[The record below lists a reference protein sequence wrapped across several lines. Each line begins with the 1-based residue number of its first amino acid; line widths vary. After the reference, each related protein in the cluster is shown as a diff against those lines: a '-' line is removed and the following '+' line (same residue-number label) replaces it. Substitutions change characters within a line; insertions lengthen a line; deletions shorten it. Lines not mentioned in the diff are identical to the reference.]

1 MKGQN
6 MPKVKIV
13 SDPYRRVTRFFNM
26 GTDWTEVNE
35 ESSPNSSLLAK
46 KYTEGFF
53 PFKAREIVDELLD
66 EYGDGSEALEIVFE
80 GPDDEWDE
88 LQDVCSSEDLSSL
101 VRLER
106 SNKALANARDILP
119 YIREVFDE
127 LYPIIAGTA
136 DGSAETL
143 DRLRKFRDASSDMIP
158 ICVVGNYSAGKSSF
172 INALIGTELLPSG
185 DRPVTARI
193 FQIERSDQQDRASIG
208 FKYADESV
216 NVTFTDDGMKVN
228 PSAARGKALDEIAKA
243 TADDGA
249 SLAERVRAALGAIN
263 SFREGKDEPT
273 LSDLVKVRVP
283 FGRGTDWGSGKKIV
297 IFDTPGSN
305 TNSNADHV
313 RVLREAMR
321 GMSDGLPIYV
331 TAYDALDSN
340 DNADLYEQISQMP
353 ALDERFAMI
362 VVNKADDADIPEGG
376 FTKEDEE
383 WVMDTVVARNLY
395 AQGIYFVS
403 SIAGLGAKTS
413 GDFADRHYDRV
424 FRRLQDQYED
434 PEDKYYTRLFDYDLM
449 PEQLRAKAV
458 REAEAC
464 DSRLLAN
471 SGLFSVERGI
481 DEFASKYSAYNK
493 CFQSETLLHELIEQT
508 DARLEESGAALE
520 SSRTLLAAD
529 LDASK
534 NKLLDELIQLS
545 ISACEDAV
553 EGYLPNM
560 NEWAKQSV
568 ADSGL
573 TSERLREWESD
584 ITAAKRREMGAEEKR
599 RDAEGKKAAITANLR
614 ARVQN
619 AWDTRDVL
627 GIAGIA
633 KSLASDWN
641 TAREAEAESEAIF
654 RGADREASDD
664 LLLRVRNQF
673 DDDIARLMREAEAYS
688 KGYWEERAEASRKA
702 LLDLVSDGTGID
714 DERREALR
722 SIIVDFRD
730 LSLDDELP
738 EISEIRYPFDPN
750 KLWKAPLRVQYNM
763 ELSQRVSKWRSV
775 IEPAHEAS
783 FREWLHE
790 LTDALSLGAVDLNP
804 ELRRKFDSVVS
815 TEREIEAQRSKRI
828 RLRSGEKRVSGYM
841 TWQEG

>member
-1 MKGQN
+1 

-13 SDPYRRVTRFFNM
+13 SDPYRRTTKFFYM
-26 GTDWTEVNE
+26 GTDWTEVCEGN
-35 ESSPNSSLLAK
+35 SPNSSLLAK
-46 KYTEGFF
+46 KYSEGFF

-66 EYGDGSEALEIVFE
+66 EYGDGSDVLESVFE

-88 LQDVCSSEDLSSL
+88 LQDVCSSEDLSSF
-101 VRLER
+101 VKLER
-106 SNKALANARDILP
+106 SDRALANARDILP

-127 LYPIIAGTA
+127 LYPIIAGTT
-136 DGSAETL
+136 DGSPETL
-143 DRLRKFRDASSDMIP
+143 ERLRKFRDASSDVIP

-172 INALIGTELLPSG
+172 INALIGAELLPSG

-216 NVTFTDDGMKVN
+216 SVTFTDDGMKVN
-228 PSAARGKALDEIAKA
+228 PAGARGRALDDIAAA
-243 TADDGA
+243 TADCDTG
-249 SLAERVRAALGAIN
+249 LAERVRAALGAIN
-263 SFREGKDEPT
+263 SFKEGKDEPT

-283 FGRGTDWGSGKKIV
+283 FGRSTNWGSGKKIV
-297 IFDTPGSN
+297 VFDTPGSN
-305 TNSNADHV
+305 TNSNVDHV

-340 DNADLYEQISQMP
+340 DNAELYEQISQMP

-376 FTKEDEE
+376 FTKRDEE

-403 SIAGLGAKTS
+403 SIAGLGAKTGGS
-413 GDFADRHYDRV
+413 FADRHYDRV
-424 FRRLQDQYED
+424 FRRLRDGYED
-434 PEDKYYTRLFDYDLM
+434 PDDKYYTRLYDYDLL

-458 REAEAC
+458 REAESC
-464 DSRLLAN
+464 DNRLLAN
-471 SGLFSVERGI
+471 SGLFSVEQGI
-481 DEFASKYSAYNK
+481 DEFATKYSAYNK
-493 CFQSETLLHELIEQT
+493 CYQSETLLHELIEQT
-508 DARLEESGAALE
+508 DARLEESGVALE
-520 SSRTLLAAD
+520 SSRAVLSAD
-529 LDASK
+529 LDESK
-534 NKLLDELIQLS
+534 NDLLDSLIQLS
-545 ISACEDAV
+545 ISTCEDAV
-553 EGYLPNM
+553 EGYLPSM
-560 NEWAKQSV
+560 NEWAKQSI
-568 ADSGL
+568 AATGL
-573 TSERLREWESD
+573 TSERLRDWERD
-584 ITAAKRREMGAEEKR
+584 ITATKRRELGAEEKR
-599 RDAEGKKAAITANLR
+599 RDAEGKKAAITANLM

-619 AWDTRDVL
+619 AWDTKDVL

-633 KSLASDWN
+633 KSFASDWSA
-641 TAREAEAESEAIF
+641 AREAEAESEEIF

-664 LLLRVRNQF
+664 LLARVRDQF
-673 DDDIARLMREAEAYS
+673 DSDIARLMQEAEGHS
-688 KGYWEERAEASRKA
+688 KAYWEERAEASRKA
-702 LLDLVSDGTGID
+702 LLDLVADGTAID
-714 DERREALR
+714 DNRREALR
-722 SIIVDFRD
+722 AIIVDFRS

-775 IEPAHEAS
+775 VEPAHEAS

-790 LTDALSLGAVDLNP
+790 LTDALSFGAVDLNP
-804 ELRRKFDSVVS
+804 ELRRKFDSVVN

-828 RLRSGEKRVSGYM
+828 RLHGGEKRVSGFM

>member
-1 MKGQN
+1 

-13 SDPYRRVTRFFNM
+13 SDPYRRTTKFFYM
-26 GTDWTEVNE
+26 GTDWTEVCEGN
-35 ESSPNSSLLAK
+35 SPNSSLLAK
-46 KYTEGFF
+46 KYSEGFF

-66 EYGDGSEALEIVFE
+66 EYGDGSDVLEIVFE
-80 GPDDEWDE
+80 GPDDEWYE
-88 LQDVCSSEDLSSL
+88 LQDVCSSEDLSSF
-101 VRLER
+101 VKLER
-106 SNKALANARDILP
+106 SDRALANARDILP

-127 LYPIIAGTA
+127 LYPIIAGTT
-136 DGSAETL
+136 DGSPETL
-143 DRLRKFRDASSDMIP
+143 ERLRKFRDASSDVIP

-172 INALIGTELLPSG
+172 INALIGAELLPSG

-216 NVTFTDDGMKVN
+216 SVTFTDDGMKVN
-228 PSAARGKALDEIAKA
+228 PAGARGRALDDIAAA
-243 TADDGA
+243 TADCDTG
-249 SLAERVRAALGAIN
+249 LAERVRAALGAIN
-263 SFREGKDEPT
+263 SFKEGKDEPT

-283 FGRGTDWGSGKKIV
+283 FGRSTNWGSGKKIV
-297 IFDTPGSN
+297 VFDTPGSN
-305 TNSNADHV
+305 TNSNVDHV

-340 DNADLYEQISQMP
+340 DNAELYEQISQMP

-376 FTKEDEE
+376 FTKRDEE

-403 SIAGLGAKTS
+403 SIAGLGAKTGGS
-413 GDFADRHYDRV
+413 FADRHYDRV
-424 FRRLQDQYED
+424 FRRLRDGYED
-434 PEDKYYTRLFDYDLM
+434 PDDKYYTRLYDYDLL

-458 REAEAC
+458 REAESC
-464 DSRLLAN
+464 DNRLLAN
-471 SGLFSVERGI
+471 SGLFSVEQGI
-481 DEFASKYSAYNK
+481 DEFATKYSAYNK
-493 CFQSETLLHELIEQT
+493 CYQSETLLHELIEQT
-508 DARLEESGAALE
+508 DARLEESGVALE
-520 SSRTLLAAD
+520 SSRAVLSAD
-529 LDASK
+529 LDESK
-534 NKLLDELIQLS
+534 NDLLDSLIQLS
-545 ISACEDAV
+545 ISTCEDAV
-553 EGYLPNM
+553 EGYLPSM
-560 NEWAKQSV
+560 NEWAKQSI
-568 ADSGL
+568 AATGL
-573 TSERLREWESD
+573 TSERLRDWERD
-584 ITAAKRREMGAEEKR
+584 ITATKRRELGAEEKR
-599 RDAEGKKAAITANLR
+599 RDAEGKKAAITANLM

-619 AWDTRDVL
+619 AWDTKDVL

-633 KSLASDWN
+633 KSFASDWSA
-641 TAREAEAESEAIF
+641 AREAEAESEEIF

-664 LLLRVRNQF
+664 LLARVRDQF
-673 DDDIARLMREAEAYS
+673 DSDIARLMQEAEGHS
-688 KGYWEERAEASRKA
+688 KAYWEERAEASRKA
-702 LLDLVSDGTGID
+702 LLDLVADGTAID
-714 DERREALR
+714 DNRREALR
-722 SIIVDFRD
+722 AIIVDFRS

-775 IEPAHEAS
+775 VEPAHEAS

-790 LTDALSLGAVDLNP
+790 LTDALSFGAVDLNP
-804 ELRRKFDSVVS
+804 ELRRKFDSVVN

-828 RLRSGEKRVSGYM
+828 RLHGGEKRVSGFM

>member
-1 MKGQN
+1 

-13 SDPYRRVTRFFNM
+13 SDPYRRTTKFFYM
-26 GTDWTEVNE
+26 GTDWTEVCEGN
-35 ESSPNSSLLAK
+35 SPNSSLLAK
-46 KYTEGFF
+46 KYSEGFF

-66 EYGDGSEALEIVFE
+66 EYGDGSDVLEIVFE

-88 LQDVCSSEDLSSL
+88 LQDVCSSEDLSSF
-101 VRLER
+101 VKLER
-106 SNKALANARDILP
+106 SDRALANARDILP

-136 DGSAETL
+136 DGSPETL
-143 DRLRKFRDASSDMIP
+143 ERLRKFRDASSDVIP

-172 INALIGTELLPSG
+172 INALIGAELLPSG

-216 NVTFTDDGMKVN
+216 SVTFTDDGMKVN
-228 PSAARGKALDEIAKA
+228 PAGARGRALDDIAAA
-243 TADDGA
+243 TADCDTG
-249 SLAERVRAALGAIN
+249 LAERVRAALGAIN
-263 SFREGKDEPT
+263 SFKEGKDEPT

-283 FGRGTDWGSGKKIV
+283 FGRSTNWGSGKKIV
-297 IFDTPGSN
+297 VFDTPGSN
-305 TNSNADHV
+305 TNSNVDHV

-340 DNADLYEQISQMP
+340 DNAELYEQISQMP

-376 FTKEDEE
+376 FTKRDEE

-403 SIAGLGAKTS
+403 SIAGLGAKTGGS
-413 GDFADRHYDRV
+413 FADRHYDRV
-424 FRRLQDQYED
+424 FRRLRDGYED
-434 PEDKYYTRLFDYDLM
+434 PDDKYYTRLYDYDLL

-458 REAEAC
+458 REAESC
-464 DSRLLAN
+464 DNRLLAN
-471 SGLFSVERGI
+471 SGLFSVEQGI
-481 DEFASKYSAYNK
+481 DEFATKYSAYNK
-493 CFQSETLLHELIEQT
+493 CYQSETLLHELIEQT
-508 DARLEESGAALE
+508 DARLEESGVALE
-520 SSRTLLAAD
+520 SSRAVLSAD
-529 LDASK
+529 LDESK
-534 NKLLDELIQLS
+534 NDLLDSLIQLS
-545 ISACEDAV
+545 ISTCEDAV
-553 EGYLPNM
+553 EGYLPSM
-560 NEWAKQSV
+560 NEWAKQSI
-568 ADSGL
+568 AATGL
-573 TSERLREWESD
+573 TSERLCDWERD
-584 ITAAKRREMGAEEKR
+584 ITATKRRELGAEEKR
-599 RDAEGKKAAITANLR
+599 RDAEGKKAAITANLM

-619 AWDTRDVL
+619 AWDAKDVL
-627 GIAGIA
+627 GISGIA
-633 KSLASDWN
+633 KSFASDWSA
-641 TAREAEAESEAIF
+641 AREAEAESEEIF

-664 LLLRVRNQF
+664 LLARVRDQF
-673 DDDIARLMREAEAYS
+673 DSDIARLMQEAEGHS
-688 KGYWEERAEASRKA
+688 KAYWEERAEASRKA
-702 LLDLVSDGTGID
+702 LLDLVADGTAID
-714 DERREALR
+714 DNRREALR
-722 SIIVDFRD
+722 AIIVDFRS

-775 IEPAHEAS
+775 VEPAHEAS

-804 ELRRKFDSVVS
+804 ELRRKFDSVVN

-828 RLRSGEKRVSGYM
+828 RLHSGEKRVSGFM

>member
-1 MKGQN
+1 

-13 SDPYRRVTRFFNM
+13 SDPYRRTTKFFYM
-26 GTDWTEVNE
+26 GTDWTEVCE
-35 ESSPNSSLLAK
+35 ENSPNSSLLAK
-46 KYTEGFF
+46 KYSEGFF

-66 EYGDGSEALEIVFE
+66 EYGDGSDVLEIVFE
-80 GPDDEWDE
+80 GPDDEWGE
-88 LQDVCSSEDLSSL
+88 LQDVCSSEDLSSF
-101 VRLER
+101 VKLER
-106 SNKALANARDILP
+106 SDRALANARDILP

-136 DGSAETL
+136 DGSPETL
-143 DRLRKFRDASSDMIP
+143 ERLRKFRDASSDVIP

-172 INALIGTELLPSG
+172 INALIGAELLPSG

-216 NVTFTDDGMKVN
+216 SVTFTDDGMKVN
-228 PSAARGKALDEIAKA
+228 PAGARGRALDDIAAA
-243 TADDGA
+243 TADCDTG
-249 SLAERVRAALGAIN
+249 LAERVRAALGAIN
-263 SFREGKDEPT
+263 SFKEGNDEPT

-283 FGRGTDWGSGKKIV
+283 FGRSTNWGSGKKIV
-297 IFDTPGSN
+297 VFDTPGSN
-305 TNSNADHV
+305 TNSNVDHV

-340 DNADLYEQISQMP
+340 DNAELYEQISQMP

-376 FTKEDEE
+376 FTKRDEE

-403 SIAGLGAKTS
+403 SIAGLGAKTGGS
-413 GDFADRHYDRV
+413 FADRHYDRV
-424 FRRLQDQYED
+424 FRRLRDGYED
-434 PEDKYYTRLFDYDLM
+434 PDDKYYTRLYDYDLL

-458 REAEAC
+458 REAESC
-464 DSRLLAN
+464 DNRLLAN
-471 SGLFSVERGI
+471 SGLFSVEQGI
-481 DEFASKYSAYNK
+481 DEFATKYSAYNK
-493 CFQSETLLHELIEQT
+493 CYQSETLLHELIEQT
-508 DARLEESGAALE
+508 DARLEESGVALE
-520 SSRTLLAAD
+520 SSRAVLSAD
-529 LDASK
+529 LDESK
-534 NKLLDELIQLS
+534 NDLLDSLIQLS
-545 ISACEDAV
+545 ISTCEDAV
-553 EGYLPNM
+553 EGYLPSM

-568 ADSGL
+568 AATGL
-573 TSERLREWESD
+573 TSERLRDWERD
-584 ITAAKRREMGAEEKR
+584 ITATKRRELGAEEKR
-599 RDAEGKKAAITANLR
+599 RDAEGKKAAITANLM

-619 AWDTRDVL
+619 AWDTKDVL

-633 KSLASDWN
+633 KSFASDWSA
-641 TAREAEAESEAIF
+641 AREAEAESEEIF

-664 LLLRVRNQF
+664 LLARVRDQF
-673 DDDIARLMREAEAYS
+673 DSDIARLMQEAEGHS
-688 KGYWEERAEASRKA
+688 KAYWEERAEASRKA
-702 LLDLVSDGTGID
+702 LLDLVADGTAID
-714 DERREALR
+714 DNRREALR
-722 SIIVDFRD
+722 AIIVDFRS

-775 IEPAHEAS
+775 VEPAHEAS

-790 LTDALSLGAVDLNP
+790 LTDALSRGAIDLNP
-804 ELRRKFDSVVS
+804 ELRRKYDAVVN

-828 RLRSGEKRVSGYM
+828 RLHSGEKRVSGFM

>member
-1 MKGQN
+1 

-13 SDPYRRVTRFFNM
+13 SDPYRRTTKFFYM
-26 GTDWTEVNE
+26 GTDWTEVCE
-35 ESSPNSSLLAK
+35 ENSPNSSLLAK
-46 KYTEGFF
+46 KYSEGFF

-66 EYGDGSEALEIVFE
+66 EYGDGSDVLEIVFE

-88 LQDVCSSEDLSSL
+88 LQDVCSSEDLSSF
-101 VRLER
+101 VKLER
-106 SNKALANARDILP
+106 SDRALANARDILP

-136 DGSAETL
+136 DGSPETL
-143 DRLRKFRDASSDMIP
+143 ERLRKFRDASSDVIP

-172 INALIGTELLPSG
+172 INALIGAELLPSG

-216 NVTFTDDGMKVN
+216 SVTFTDDGMKVN
-228 PSAARGKALDEIAKA
+228 PAGARGRALDDIAAA
-243 TADDGA
+243 TADCDTG
-249 SLAERVRAALGAIN
+249 LAERVRAALGAIN
-263 SFREGKDEPT
+263 SFKEGKDEPT

-283 FGRGTDWGSGKKIV
+283 FGRSTNWGSGKKIV
-297 IFDTPGSN
+297 VFDTPGSN
-305 TNSNADHV
+305 TNSNVDHV

-340 DNADLYEQISQMP
+340 DNAELYEQISQMP

-376 FTKEDEE
+376 FTKRDEE

-403 SIAGLGAKTS
+403 SIAGLGAKTGGS
-413 GDFADRHYDRV
+413 FADRHYDRV
-424 FRRLQDQYED
+424 FRRLRDGYED
-434 PEDKYYTRLFDYDLM
+434 PDDKYYTRLYDYDLL

-458 REAEAC
+458 REAESC
-464 DSRLLAN
+464 DNRLLAN
-471 SGLFSVERGI
+471 SGLFSVEQGI
-481 DEFASKYSAYNK
+481 DEFATKYSAYNK
-493 CFQSETLLHELIEQT
+493 CYQSETLLHELIEQT
-508 DARLEESGAALE
+508 DARLEESGVALE
-520 SSRTLLAAD
+520 SSRAVLSAD
-529 LDASK
+529 LDESK
-534 NKLLDELIQLS
+534 NDLLDSLIQLS
-545 ISACEDAV
+545 ISTCEDAV
-553 EGYLPNM
+553 EGYLPSM

-568 ADSGL
+568 AATGL
-573 TSERLREWESD
+573 TSERLRDWERD
-584 ITAAKRREMGAEEKR
+584 ITATKRRELGAEEKR
-599 RDAEGKKAAITANLR
+599 RDAEGKKAAITANLM

-619 AWDTRDVL
+619 AWDTKDVL

-633 KSLASDWN
+633 KSFASDWSA
-641 TAREAEAESEAIF
+641 AREAEAESEEIF

-664 LLLRVRNQF
+664 LLARVRDQF
-673 DDDIARLMREAEAYS
+673 DSDIARLMQEAEGHS
-688 KGYWEERAEASRKA
+688 KAYWEERAEASRKA
-702 LLDLVSDGTGID
+702 LLDLVADGTAID
-714 DERREALR
+714 DNRREALR
-722 SIIVDFRD
+722 AIIVDFRS

-775 IEPAHEAS
+775 VEPAHEAS

-804 ELRRKFDSVVS
+804 ELRRKFDSVVN

-828 RLRSGEKRVSGYM
+828 RLHSGEKRVSGFM

>member
-1 MKGQN
+1 

-13 SDPYRRVTRFFNM
+13 SDPYRRTTKFFYM
-26 GTDWTEVNE
+26 GTDWTEVCE
-35 ESSPNSSLLAK
+35 ENSPNSSLLAK
-46 KYTEGFF
+46 KYSEGFF

-66 EYGDGSEALEIVFE
+66 EYGDGSDVLEIVFE

-88 LQDVCSSEDLSSL
+88 LQDVCSSEDLSSF
-101 VRLER
+101 VKLER
-106 SNKALANARDILP
+106 SDRALANARDILP

-136 DGSAETL
+136 DGSPETL
-143 DRLRKFRDASSDMIP
+143 ERLRKFRDASSDVIP

-172 INALIGTELLPSG
+172 INALIGAELLPSG

-216 NVTFTDDGMKVN
+216 SVTFTDDGMKVN
-228 PSAARGKALDEIAKA
+228 PAGARGRALDDIAAA
-243 TADDGA
+243 TADCDTG
-249 SLAERVRAALGAIN
+249 LAERVRAALGAIN
-263 SFREGKDEPT
+263 SFKEGKDEPT

-283 FGRGTDWGSGKKIV
+283 FGRSTNWGSGKKIV
-297 IFDTPGSN
+297 VFDTPGSN
-305 TNSNADHV
+305 TNSNVDHV

-340 DNADLYEQISQMP
+340 DNAELYEQISQMP

-376 FTKEDEE
+376 FTKRDEE

-403 SIAGLGAKTS
+403 SIAGLGAKTGGS
-413 GDFADRHYDRV
+413 FADRHYDRV
-424 FRRLQDQYED
+424 FRRLRDGYED
-434 PEDKYYTRLFDYDLM
+434 PDDKYYTRLYDYDLL

-458 REAEAC
+458 REAESC
-464 DSRLLAN
+464 DNRLLAN
-471 SGLFSVERGI
+471 SGLFSVEQGI
-481 DEFASKYSAYNK
+481 DEFATKYSAYNK
-493 CFQSETLLHELIEQT
+493 CYQSETLLHELIEQT
-508 DARLEESGAALE
+508 DARLEESGVALE
-520 SSRTLLAAD
+520 SSRAVLSAD
-529 LDASK
+529 LDESK
-534 NKLLDELIQLS
+534 NDLLDSLIQLS
-545 ISACEDAV
+545 ISTCEDAV
-553 EGYLPNM
+553 EGYLPSM
-560 NEWAKQSV
+560 NEWAKQSI
-568 ADSGL
+568 AATGL
-573 TSERLREWESD
+573 TSERLCDWERD
-584 ITAAKRREMGAEEKR
+584 ITATKRRELGAEEKR
-599 RDAEGKKAAITANLR
+599 RDAEGKKAAITANLM

-619 AWDTRDVL
+619 AWDAKDVL
-627 GIAGIA
+627 GISGIA
-633 KSLASDWN
+633 KSFASDWSA
-641 TAREAEAESEAIF
+641 AREAEAESEEIF

-664 LLLRVRNQF
+664 LLARVRDQF
-673 DDDIARLMREAEAYS
+673 DSDIARLMQEAEGHS
-688 KGYWEERAEASRKA
+688 KAYWEERAEASRKA
-702 LLDLVSDGTGID
+702 LLDLVADGTAID
-714 DERREALR
+714 DNRREALR
-722 SIIVDFRD
+722 AIIVDFRS

-775 IEPAHEAS
+775 VEPAHEAS

-804 ELRRKFDSVVS
+804 ELRRKFDSVVN

-828 RLRSGEKRVSGYM
+828 RLHSGEKRVSGFM

>member
-1 MKGQN
+1 

-13 SDPYRRVTRFFNM
+13 SDPYRRTTKFFYM
-26 GTDWTEVNE
+26 GTDWTEVCE
-35 ESSPNSSLLAK
+35 ENSPNSSLLAK
-46 KYTEGFF
+46 KYSEGFF

-66 EYGDGSEALEIVFE
+66 EYGDGSDVLEIVFE

-88 LQDVCSSEDLSSL
+88 LQDVCSSEDLSSF
-101 VRLER
+101 VKLER
-106 SNKALANARDILP
+106 SDRALANARDILP

-136 DGSAETL
+136 DGSPETL
-143 DRLRKFRDASSDMIP
+143 ERLRKFRDASSDVIP

-172 INALIGTELLPSG
+172 INALIGAELLPSG

-216 NVTFTDDGMKVN
+216 SVTFTDDGMKVN
-228 PSAARGKALDEIAKA
+228 PAGARGRALDDIAAA
-243 TADDGA
+243 TADCDTG
-249 SLAERVRAALGAIN
+249 LAERVRAALGAIN
-263 SFREGKDEPT
+263 SFKEGKDEPT

-283 FGRGTDWGSGKKIV
+283 FGRSTNWGSGKKIV
-297 IFDTPGSN
+297 VFDTPGSN
-305 TNSNADHV
+305 TNSNVDHV

-340 DNADLYEQISQMP
+340 DNAELYEQISQMP

-376 FTKEDEE
+376 FTKRDEE

-403 SIAGLGAKTS
+403 SIAGLGAKTGGS
-413 GDFADRHYDRV
+413 FADRHYDRV
-424 FRRLQDQYED
+424 FRRLRDGYED
-434 PEDKYYTRLFDYDLM
+434 PDDKYYTRLYDYDLL

-458 REAEAC
+458 REAESC
-464 DSRLLAN
+464 DNRLLAN
-471 SGLFSVERGI
+471 SGLFSVEQGI
-481 DEFASKYSAYNK
+481 DEFATKYSAYNK
-493 CFQSETLLHELIEQT
+493 CYQSETLLHELIEQT
-508 DARLEESGAALE
+508 DARLEESGVALE
-520 SSRTLLAAD
+520 SSRAVLSAD
-529 LDASK
+529 LDESK
-534 NKLLDELIQLS
+534 NDLLDSLIQLS
-545 ISACEDAV
+545 ISTCEDAV
-553 EGYLPNM
+553 EGYLPSM
-560 NEWAKQSV
+560 NEWAKQSI
-568 ADSGL
+568 AATGL
-573 TSERLREWESD
+573 TSERLCDWERD
-584 ITAAKRREMGAEEKR
+584 ITATKRRELGAEEKR
-599 RDAEGKKAAITANLR
+599 RDAEGKKAAITANLM

-619 AWDTRDVL
+619 AWDTKDVL
-627 GIAGIA
+627 GISGIA
-633 KSLASDWN
+633 KSFASDWSA
-641 TAREAEAESEAIF
+641 AREAEAESEEIF

-664 LLLRVRNQF
+664 LLARVRDQF
-673 DDDIARLMREAEAYS
+673 DSDIARLMQEAEGHS
-688 KGYWEERAEASRKA
+688 KAYWEERAEASRKA
-702 LLDLVSDGTGID
+702 LLDLVADGTAID
-714 DERREALR
+714 DNRREALR
-722 SIIVDFRD
+722 AIIVDFRS

-775 IEPAHEAS
+775 VEPAHEAS

-804 ELRRKFDSVVS
+804 ELRRKFDSVVN

-828 RLRSGEKRVSGYM
+828 RLHSGEKRVSGFM

>member
-1 MKGQN
+1 

-13 SDPYRRVTRFFNM
+13 SDPYRRTTKFFYM
-26 GTDWTEVNE
+26 GTDWTEVCE
-35 ESSPNSSLLAK
+35 ENSPNSSLLAK
-46 KYTEGFF
+46 KYSEGFF

-66 EYGDGSEALEIVFE
+66 EYGDGSDVLEIVFE

-88 LQDVCSSEDLSSL
+88 LQDVCSSEDLSSF
-101 VRLER
+101 VKLER
-106 SNKALANARDILP
+106 SDRALANARDILP

-136 DGSAETL
+136 DGSPETL
-143 DRLRKFRDASSDMIP
+143 ERLRKFRDASSDVIP

-172 INALIGTELLPSG
+172 INALIGAELLPSG

-216 NVTFTDDGMKVN
+216 SVTFTDDGMKVN
-228 PSAARGKALDEIAKA
+228 PAGARGRALDDIAAA
-243 TADDGA
+243 TADCDTG
-249 SLAERVRAALGAIN
+249 LAERVRAALGAIN
-263 SFREGKDEPT
+263 SFKEGKDEPT

-283 FGRGTDWGSGKKIV
+283 FGRSTNWGSGKKIV
-297 IFDTPGSN
+297 VFDTPGSN
-305 TNSNADHV
+305 TNSNVDHV

-340 DNADLYEQISQMP
+340 DNAELYEQISQMP

-376 FTKEDEE
+376 FTKRDEE

-403 SIAGLGAKTS
+403 SIAGLGAKTGGS
-413 GDFADRHYDRV
+413 FADRHYDRV
-424 FRRLQDQYED
+424 FRRLRDGYED
-434 PEDKYYTRLFDYDLM
+434 PDDKYYTRLYDYDLL

-458 REAEAC
+458 REAESC
-464 DSRLLAN
+464 DNRLLAN
-471 SGLFSVERGI
+471 SGLFSVEQGI
-481 DEFASKYSAYNK
+481 DEFATKYSAYNK
-493 CFQSETLLHELIEQT
+493 CYQSETLLHELIEQT
-508 DARLEESGAALE
+508 DARLEKSGVALE
-520 SSRTLLAAD
+520 SSRAVLSAD
-529 LDASK
+529 LDESK
-534 NKLLDELIQLS
+534 NDLLDSLIQLS
-545 ISACEDAV
+545 ISTCEDAV
-553 EGYLPNM
+553 EGYLSSM
-560 NEWAKQSV
+560 NEWAKQSI
-568 ADSGL
+568 AATGL
-573 TSERLREWESD
+573 TSERLRDWERD
-584 ITAAKRREMGAEEKR
+584 ITATKRRELGAEEKR
-599 RDAEGKKAAITANLR
+599 RDAEGKKAAITANLM

-619 AWDTRDVL
+619 AWDTKDVL

-633 KSLASDWN
+633 KSFASDWSA
-641 TAREAEAESEAIF
+641 AREAEAESEEIF

-664 LLLRVRNQF
+664 LLARVRDQF
-673 DDDIARLMREAEAYS
+673 DSDIARLMQEAEGHS
-688 KGYWEERAEASRKA
+688 KAYWEERAEASRKA
-702 LLDLVSDGTGID
+702 LLDLVADGTAID
-714 DERREALR
+714 DNRREALR
-722 SIIVDFRD
+722 AIIVDFRS

-775 IEPAHEAS
+775 VEPAHEAS

-804 ELRRKFDSVVS
+804 ELRRKFDSVVN

-828 RLRSGEKRVSGYM
+828 RLHSGEKRVSGFM

>member
-1 MKGQN
+1 

-13 SDPYRRVTRFFNM
+13 SDPYRRTTKFFYM
-26 GTDWTEVNE
+26 GTDWTEVCEGN
-35 ESSPNSSLLAK
+35 SPNSSLLAK
-46 KYTEGFF
+46 KYSEGFF

-66 EYGDGSEALEIVFE
+66 EYGDGSDVLEIVFE

-88 LQDVCSSEDLSSL
+88 LQDVCSSEDLSSF
-101 VRLER
+101 VKLER
-106 SNKALANARDILP
+106 SDRALANARDILP

-136 DGSAETL
+136 DGSPETL
-143 DRLRKFRDASSDMIP
+143 ERLRKFRDASSDVIP

-172 INALIGTELLPSG
+172 INALIGAELLPSG

-216 NVTFTDDGMKVN
+216 SVTFTDDGMKVN
-228 PSAARGKALDEIAKA
+228 PAGARGRALDDIAAA
-243 TADDGA
+243 TADCDTG
-249 SLAERVRAALGAIN
+249 LAERVRAALGAIN
-263 SFREGKDEPT
+263 SFKEGKDEPT

-283 FGRGTDWGSGKKIV
+283 FGRSTNWGSGKKIV
-297 IFDTPGSN
+297 VFDTPGSN
-305 TNSNADHV
+305 TNSNVDHV

-340 DNADLYEQISQMP
+340 DNAELYEQISQMP

-376 FTKEDEE
+376 FTKRDEE

-403 SIAGLGAKTS
+403 SIAGLGAKTGGS
-413 GDFADRHYDRV
+413 FADRHYDRV
-424 FRRLQDQYED
+424 FRRLRDGYED
-434 PEDKYYTRLFDYDLM
+434 PDDKYYTRLYDYDLL

-458 REAEAC
+458 REAESC
-464 DSRLLAN
+464 DNRLLAN
-471 SGLFSVERGI
+471 SGLFSVEQGI
-481 DEFASKYSAYNK
+481 DEFATKYSTYNK
-493 CFQSETLLHELIEQT
+493 CYQSETLLHELIEQT
-508 DARLEESGAALE
+508 DARLEESGVALE
-520 SSRTLLAAD
+520 SRRAVLSAD
-529 LDASK
+529 LDESK
-534 NKLLDELIQLS
+534 NDLLDSLIQLS
-545 ISACEDAV
+545 ISTCEDAV
-553 EGYLPNM
+553 EGYLPSM
-560 NEWAKQSV
+560 NEWAKQSI
-568 ADSGL
+568 AATGL
-573 TSERLREWESD
+573 TSERLRDWERD
-584 ITAAKRREMGAEEKR
+584 ITATKRRELGAEEKR
-599 RDAEGKKAAITANLR
+599 QDAEGKKAAITANLM
-614 ARVQN
+614 ACVQN
-619 AWDTRDVL
+619 AWDTKDVL

-633 KSLASDWN
+633 KSFASDWSA
-641 TAREAEAESEAIF
+641 AREAEAESEEIF

-664 LLLRVRNQF
+664 LLARVRDQF
-673 DDDIARLMREAEAYS
+673 DSDIARLMQEAEGHS
-688 KGYWEERAEASRKA
+688 KAYWEERAEASRKA
-702 LLDLVSDGTGID
+702 LLDLVADGTAID
-714 DERREALR
+714 DNRREALR
-722 SIIVDFRD
+722 AIIVDFRS

-738 EISEIRYPFDPN
+738 EIFEIRYPFDPN

-775 IEPAHEAS
+775 VEPAHEAS

-804 ELRRKFDSVVS
+804 ELRRKFDSVVN

-828 RLRSGEKRVSGYM
+828 RLHSGEKRVSGFM

>member
-1 MKGQN
+1 

-13 SDPYRRVTRFFNM
+13 SDPYRRTTKFFYM
-26 GTDWTEVNE
+26 GTDWTEVCEGN
-35 ESSPNSSLLAK
+35 SPNSSLLAK
-46 KYTEGFF
+46 KYSEGFF

-66 EYGDGSEALEIVFE
+66 EYGDGSDVLEIVFE

-88 LQDVCSSEDLSSL
+88 LQDVCSSEDLSSF
-101 VRLER
+101 VKLER
-106 SNKALANARDILP
+106 SDRALANARDILP

-136 DGSAETL
+136 DGSPETL
-143 DRLRKFRDASSDMIP
+143 ERLRKFRDASSDVIP

-172 INALIGTELLPSG
+172 INALIGAELLPSG

-216 NVTFTDDGMKVN
+216 SVTFTDDGMKVN
-228 PSAARGKALDEIAKA
+228 PAGARGRALDDIAAA
-243 TADDGA
+243 TADCDTG
-249 SLAERVRAALGAIN
+249 LAERVRAALGAIN
-263 SFREGKDEPT
+263 SFKEGKDEPT

-283 FGRGTDWGSGKKIV
+283 FGRSTNWGSGKKIV
-297 IFDTPGSN
+297 VFDTPGSN
-305 TNSNADHV
+305 TNSNVDHV

-340 DNADLYEQISQMP
+340 DNAELYEQISQMP

-376 FTKEDEE
+376 FTKRDEE

-403 SIAGLGAKTS
+403 SIAGLGAKTGGS
-413 GDFADRHYDRV
+413 FADRHYDRV
-424 FRRLQDQYED
+424 FRRLRDGYED
-434 PEDKYYTRLFDYDLM
+434 PDDKYYTRLYDYDLL

-458 REAEAC
+458 REAESC
-464 DSRLLAN
+464 DNRLLAN
-471 SGLFSVERGI
+471 SGLFSVEQGI
-481 DEFASKYSAYNK
+481 DEFATKYSAYNK
-493 CFQSETLLHELIEQT
+493 CYQSETLLHELIEQT
-508 DARLEESGAALE
+508 DTRLEESGVALE
-520 SSRTLLAAD
+520 SSRAVLSAD
-529 LDASK
+529 LDESK
-534 NKLLDELIQLS
+534 NDLLDSLIQLS
-545 ISACEDAV
+545 IFTCEDAV
-553 EGYLPNM
+553 EGYLPSM
-560 NEWAKQSV
+560 NEWAKQSI
-568 ADSGL
+568 AATGL
-573 TSERLREWESD
+573 TSERLRDWERD
-584 ITAAKRREMGAEEKR
+584 ITATKRRELGAEEKR
-599 RDAEGKKAAITANLR
+599 RDAEGKKTAITANLM
-614 ARVQN
+614 ACVQN
-619 AWDTRDVL
+619 AWDTKDVL

-633 KSLASDWN
+633 KSFASDWSA
-641 TAREAEAESEAIF
+641 AREAEAESEEIF

-664 LLLRVRNQF
+664 LLARVRDQF
-673 DDDIARLMREAEAYS
+673 DSDIARLMQEAEGHS
-688 KGYWEERAEASRKA
+688 KAYWEERAEASRKA
-702 LLDLVSDGTGID
+702 LLDLVADGTAID
-714 DERREALR
+714 DNRREALR
-722 SIIVDFRD
+722 AIIVDFRS

-775 IEPAHEAS
+775 VEPAHEAS

-804 ELRRKFDSVVS
+804 ELRRKFDSVVN

-828 RLRSGEKRVSGYM
+828 RLHSGEKRVSGFM

>member
-1 MKGQN
+1 

-13 SDPYRRVTRFFNM
+13 SDPYRRTTKFFYM
-26 GTDWTEVNE
+26 GTDWTEVCE
-35 ESSPNSSLLAK
+35 ENSPNSSLLAK
-46 KYTEGFF
+46 KYSEGFF

-66 EYGDGSEALEIVFE
+66 EYGDGSDVLEIVFE

-88 LQDVCSSEDLSSL
+88 LQDVCSSEDLSSF
-101 VRLER
+101 VKLER
-106 SNKALANARDILP
+106 SDRALANARDILP

-136 DGSAETL
+136 DGSPETL
-143 DRLRKFRDASSDMIP
+143 ERLRKFRDASSDVIP

-172 INALIGTELLPSG
+172 INALIGAELLPSG

-216 NVTFTDDGMKVN
+216 SVTFTDDGMKVN
-228 PSAARGKALDEIAKA
+228 PAGARGRALDDIAAA
-243 TADDGA
+243 TADCDTG
-249 SLAERVRAALGAIN
+249 LAERVRAALGAIN
-263 SFREGKDEPT
+263 SFKEGKDEPT

-283 FGRGTDWGSGKKIV
+283 FGRSTNWGSGKKIV
-297 IFDTPGSN
+297 VFDTPGSN
-305 TNSNADHV
+305 TNSNVDHV

-340 DNADLYEQISQMP
+340 DNAELYEQISQMP

-376 FTKEDEE
+376 FTKRDEE

-403 SIAGLGAKTS
+403 SIAGLGAKTGGS
-413 GDFADRHYDRV
+413 FADRHYDRV
-424 FRRLQDQYED
+424 FRRLRDGYED
-434 PEDKYYTRLFDYDLM
+434 PDDKYYTRLYDYDLL

-458 REAEAC
+458 REAESC
-464 DSRLLAN
+464 DNRLLAN
-471 SGLFSVERGI
+471 SGLFSVEQGI
-481 DEFASKYSAYNK
+481 DEFATKYSAYNK
-493 CFQSETLLHELIEQT
+493 CYQSETLLHELIEQT
-508 DARLEESGAALE
+508 DARLEESGVALE
-520 SSRTLLAAD
+520 SSRAVLSAD
-529 LDASK
+529 LDESK
-534 NKLLDELIQLS
+534 NDLLDSLIQLS
-545 ISACEDAV
+545 ISTCEDAV
-553 EGYLPNM
+553 EGYLPSM
-560 NEWAKQSV
+560 NEWAKQSI
-568 ADSGL
+568 AATGL
-573 TSERLREWESD
+573 TSERLCDWERD
-584 ITAAKRREMGAEEKR
+584 ITATKRRDLGAEEKR
-599 RDAEGKKAAITANLR
+599 RDAEGKKAAITANLM

-619 AWDTRDVL
+619 AWDAKDVL
-627 GIAGIA
+627 GISGIA
-633 KSLASDWN
+633 KSFASDWSA
-641 TAREAEAESEAIF
+641 AREAEAESEEIF

-664 LLLRVRNQF
+664 LLARVRDQF
-673 DDDIARLMREAEAYS
+673 DSDIARLMQEAEGHS
-688 KGYWEERAEASRKA
+688 KAYWEERAEASRKA
-702 LLDLVSDGTGID
+702 LLDLVADGTAID
-714 DERREALR
+714 DNRREALR
-722 SIIVDFRD
+722 AIIVDFRS

-775 IEPAHEAS
+775 VEPAHEAS

-804 ELRRKFDSVVS
+804 ELRRKFDSVVN

-828 RLRSGEKRVSGYM
+828 RLHSGEKRVSGFM

>member
-1 MKGQN
+1 

-13 SDPYRRVTRFFNM
+13 SDPYRRTTKFFNM
-26 GTDWTEVNE
+26 GTTWTEVNK

-46 KYTEGFF
+46 KYSEGFF
-53 PFKAREIVDELLD
+53 PFKAREIVDKLLD
-66 EYGDGSEALEIVFE
+66 EYGDGTNQLEIVFE

-88 LQDVCSSEDLSSL
+88 LQDVCSSESL
-101 VRLER
+101 VPHVRLER
-106 SNKALANARDILP
+106 SEKALANARDILP

-136 DGSAETL
+136 DGSPETL

-208 FKYADESV
+208 FKYADEPM
-216 NVTFTDDGMKVN
+216 NVTFTDDGMKVS
-228 PSAARGKALDEIAKA
+228 PAGTRGKVFDEIASA
-243 TADDGA
+243 MADSGI

-263 SFREGKDEPT
+263 SFSEGKDEPT

-283 FGRGTDWGSGKKIV
+283 FGRDTNWGNGKKIV

-305 TNSNADHV
+305 ANSNVDHV

-353 ALDERFAMI
+353 ALDERFAMV

-376 FTKEDEE
+376 FTKKDEE

-403 SIAGLGAKTS
+403 SIAGLGAKTGGS
-413 GDFADRHYDRV
+413 FADRHYDRV
-424 FRRLQDQYED
+424 FRRLRDGYED
-434 PEDKYYTRLFDYDLM
+434 TSDKYYTRLFDYDLM

-458 REAEAC
+458 RNAEAC
-464 DSRLLAN
+464 DNRLLAN

-481 DEFASKYSAYNK
+481 DEFATKYSAYNK
-493 CFQSETLLHELIEQT
+493 CFQSEALLHELIEQT
-508 DARLEESGAALE
+508 DARLEKSGDILE
-520 SSRTLLAAD
+520 NSRRVLAAD
-529 LDASK
+529 LDESK
-534 NKLLDELIQLS
+534 NDLLSKLIKLS
-545 ISACEDAV
+545 ISTCEEAM
-553 EGYLPNM
+553 EGYLPSM
-560 NEWAKQSV
+560 NEWARQSI
-568 ADSGL
+568 AASGL
-573 TSERLREWESD
+573 TVERLREWERD
-584 ITAAKRREMGAEEKR
+584 ITAVKRREMGAEEKR
-599 RDAEGKKAAITANLR
+599 QDAEGKKAAIAANLR

-633 KSLASDWN
+633 RSLASDWSA
-641 TAREAEAESEAIF
+641 AREAELESEEIF
-654 RGADREASDD
+654 RGADREASNE
-664 LLLRVRNQF
+664 LLMRVRNQF
-673 DDDIARLMREAEAYS
+673 DDDIARLMQEAEGCS
-688 KGYWEERAEASRKA
+688 KGYWEEHAEASRKA
-702 LLDLVSDGTGID
+702 LLDLVSDGTAID
-714 DERREALR
+714 DERRKTLR
-722 SIIVDFRD
+722 AIIVDFRD

-738 EISEIRYPFDPN
+738 EISETRHPFDPN

-763 ELSQRVSKWRSV
+763 ELAQRVSKWRSV
-775 IEPAHEAS
+775 VESAHEAS

>member
-1 MKGQN
+1 

-13 SDPYRRVTRFFNM
+13 SDPYRRTTKFFYM
-26 GTDWTEVNE
+26 GTDWTEVCEGN
-35 ESSPNSSLLAK
+35 SPNSSLLAK
-46 KYTEGFF
+46 KYSEGFF

-66 EYGDGSEALEIVFE
+66 EYGDGSDVLEIVFE

-88 LQDVCSSEDLSSL
+88 LQDVCSSEDLSSF
-101 VRLER
+101 VKLER
-106 SNKALANARDILP
+106 SDRALANARDILP

-136 DGSAETL
+136 DGSPETL
-143 DRLRKFRDASSDMIP
+143 ERLRKFRDASSDVIP

-172 INALIGTELLPSG
+172 INALIGAELLPSG

-216 NVTFTDDGMKVN
+216 SVTFTDDGMKVN
-228 PSAARGKALDEIAKA
+228 PAGARGRALDDIAA
-243 TADDGA
+243 TTADCDTG
-249 SLAERVRAALGAIN
+249 LAERVRAALGAIN
-263 SFREGKDEPT
+263 SFKEGKDEPT

-283 FGRGTDWGSGKKIV
+283 FGRSTNWGSGKKIV
-297 IFDTPGSN
+297 VFDTPGSN
-305 TNSNADHV
+305 TNSNVDHV

-340 DNADLYEQISQMP
+340 DNAELYEQISQMP

-376 FTKEDEE
+376 FTKRDEE

-403 SIAGLGAKTS
+403 SIAGLGAKTGGS
-413 GDFADRHYDRV
+413 FADRHYDRV
-424 FRRLQDQYED
+424 FRRLRDGYED
-434 PEDKYYTRLFDYDLM
+434 PDDKYYTRLYDYDLL

-458 REAEAC
+458 REAESC
-464 DSRLLAN
+464 DNRLLAN
-471 SGLFSVERGI
+471 SGLFSVEQGI
-481 DEFASKYSAYNK
+481 DEFATKYSAYNK
-493 CFQSETLLHELIEQT
+493 CYQSETLLHELIEQT
-508 DARLEESGAALE
+508 DTRLEESGVALE
-520 SSRTLLAAD
+520 SSRAVLSAD
-529 LDASK
+529 LDESK
-534 NKLLDELIQLS
+534 NDLLDSLIQLS
-545 ISACEDAV
+545 IFTCEDAV
-553 EGYLPNM
+553 EGYLPSM
-560 NEWAKQSV
+560 NEWAKQSI
-568 ADSGL
+568 AATGL
-573 TSERLREWESD
+573 TSERLRDWERD
-584 ITAAKRREMGAEEKR
+584 ITATKRRELGAEEKR
-599 RDAEGKKAAITANLR
+599 RDAEGKKAAITANLM
-614 ARVQN
+614 ACVQN
-619 AWDTRDVL
+619 AWDTKDVL

-633 KSLASDWN
+633 KSFASDWSA
-641 TAREAEAESEAIF
+641 AREAEAESEEIF

-664 LLLRVRNQF
+664 LLARVRDQF
-673 DDDIARLMREAEAYS
+673 DSDIARLMQEAEGHS
-688 KGYWEERAEASRKA
+688 KAYWEERAEASRKA
-702 LLDLVSDGTGID
+702 LLDLVADGTAID
-714 DERREALR
+714 DNRREALR
-722 SIIVDFRD
+722 AIIVDFRS

-775 IEPAHEAS
+775 VEPAHEAS

-804 ELRRKFDSVVS
+804 ELRRKFDSVVN

-828 RLRSGEKRVSGYM
+828 RLHSGEKRVSGFM

>member
-1 MKGQN
+1 

-13 SDPYRRVTRFFNM
+13 SDPYRRTTKFFYM
-26 GTDWTEVNE
+26 GTDWTEVCE
-35 ESSPNSSLLAK
+35 ENSPNSSLLAK
-46 KYTEGFF
+46 KYSEGFF

-66 EYGDGSEALEIVFE
+66 EYGDGSDVLEIVFE

-88 LQDVCSSEDLSSL
+88 LQDVCSSEDLSSF
-101 VRLER
+101 VKLER
-106 SNKALANARDILP
+106 SDRALANARDILP

-136 DGSAETL
+136 DGSPETL
-143 DRLRKFRDASSDMIP
+143 ERLRKFRDASSDVIP

-172 INALIGTELLPSG
+172 INALIGAELLPSG

-216 NVTFTDDGMKVN
+216 SVTFTDDGMKVN
-228 PSAARGKALDEIAKA
+228 PAGARGRALDDIAAA
-243 TADDGA
+243 TADCDTG
-249 SLAERVRAALGAIN
+249 LAERVRAALGAIN
-263 SFREGKDEPT
+263 SFKEGKDEPT

-283 FGRGTDWGSGKKIV
+283 FGRSTNWGSGKKIV
-297 IFDTPGSN
+297 VFDTPGSN
-305 TNSNADHV
+305 TNSNVDHV

-340 DNADLYEQISQMP
+340 DNAELYEQISQMP

-376 FTKEDEE
+376 FTKRDEE

-403 SIAGLGAKTS
+403 SIAGLGAKTGGS
-413 GDFADRHYDRV
+413 FADRHYDRV
-424 FRRLQDQYED
+424 FRRLRDGYED
-434 PEDKYYTRLFDYDLM
+434 PDDKYYTRLYDYDLL

-458 REAEAC
+458 REAESC
-464 DSRLLAN
+464 DNRLLAN
-471 SGLFSVERGI
+471 SGLFSVEQGI
-481 DEFASKYSAYNK
+481 DEFATKYSAYNK
-493 CFQSETLLHELIEQT
+493 CYQSETLLHELIEQT
-508 DARLEESGAALE
+508 DARLEESGVALE
-520 SSRTLLAAD
+520 SSRAVLSAD
-529 LDASK
+529 LDESK
-534 NKLLDELIQLS
+534 NDLLDSLIQLS
-545 ISACEDAV
+545 ISTCEDAV
-553 EGYLPNM
+553 EGYLPSM
-560 NEWAKQSV
+560 NEWAKQSI
-568 ADSGL
+568 AATGL
-573 TSERLREWESD
+573 TSERLRDWERD
-584 ITAAKRREMGAEEKR
+584 ITATKRRELGAEEKR
-599 RDAEGKKAAITANLR
+599 RDAEGKKAAITANLM

-619 AWDTRDVL
+619 AWDTKDVL

-633 KSLASDWN
+633 KSFASDWN
-641 TAREAEAESEAIF
+641 AAREAEAESEEIF

-664 LLLRVRNQF
+664 LLARVRDQF
-673 DDDIARLMREAEAYS
+673 DSDIARLMQEAEGHS
-688 KGYWEERAEASRKA
+688 KAYWEERAEASRKA
-702 LLDLVSDGTGID
+702 LLDLVADGTAID
-714 DERREALR
+714 DNRREALR
-722 SIIVDFRD
+722 AIIVDFRS

-763 ELSQRVSKWRSV
+763 ELSQRVSKWRSIV
-775 IEPAHEAS
+775 EPAHEAS

-804 ELRRKFDSVVS
+804 ELRRKFDSVVN

-828 RLRSGEKRVSGYM
+828 RLHSGEKRVSGFM

>member
-1 MKGQN
+1 

-13 SDPYRRVTRFFNM
+13 SDPYRRTTKFFYM
-26 GTDWTEVNE
+26 GTDWTEVCE
-35 ESSPNSSLLAK
+35 ENSPNSSLLAK
-46 KYTEGFF
+46 KYSEGFF

-66 EYGDGSEALEIVFE
+66 EYGDGSDVLEIVFE

-88 LQDVCSSEDLSSL
+88 LQDVCSSEDLSSF
-101 VRLER
+101 VKLER
-106 SNKALANARDILP
+106 SDRALANARDILP

-136 DGSAETL
+136 DGSPETL
-143 DRLRKFRDASSDMIP
+143 ERLRKFRDASSDVIP

-172 INALIGTELLPSG
+172 INALIGAELLPSG

-216 NVTFTDDGMKVN
+216 SVTFTDDGMKVN
-228 PSAARGKALDEIAKA
+228 PAGARGRALDDIAAA
-243 TADDGA
+243 TADCDTG
-249 SLAERVRAALGAIN
+249 LAERVRAALGAIN
-263 SFREGKDEPT
+263 SFKEGKDEPT

-283 FGRGTDWGSGKKIV
+283 FGRSTNWGSGKKIV
-297 IFDTPGSN
+297 VFDTPGSN
-305 TNSNADHV
+305 TNSNVDHV

-340 DNADLYEQISQMP
+340 DNAELYEQISQMP

-376 FTKEDEE
+376 FTKRDEE
-383 WVMDTVVARNLY
+383 WVMDTAVARNLY

-403 SIAGLGAKTS
+403 SIAGLGAKTGGS
-413 GDFADRHYDRV
+413 FADRHYDRV
-424 FRRLQDQYED
+424 FRRLRDGYED
-434 PEDKYYTRLFDYDLM
+434 PDDKYYTRLYDYDLL

-458 REAEAC
+458 REAESC
-464 DSRLLAN
+464 DNRLLAN
-471 SGLFSVERGI
+471 SGLFSVEQGI
-481 DEFASKYSAYNK
+481 DEFATKYSAYNK
-493 CFQSETLLHELIEQT
+493 CYQSETLLHELIEQT
-508 DARLEESGAALE
+508 DARLEESGVALE
-520 SSRTLLAAD
+520 SSRAVLSAD
-529 LDASK
+529 LDESK
-534 NKLLDELIQLS
+534 NDLLDSLIQLS
-545 ISACEDAV
+545 ISTCEDAV
-553 EGYLPNM
+553 EGYLPSM
-560 NEWAKQSV
+560 NEWAKQSI
-568 ADSGL
+568 AATGL
-573 TSERLREWESD
+573 TSERLCDWERD
-584 ITAAKRREMGAEEKR
+584 ITATKRRELGAEEKR
-599 RDAEGKKAAITANLR
+599 RDAEGKKAAITANLM

-619 AWDTRDVL
+619 AWDTKDVL
-627 GIAGIA
+627 GISGIA
-633 KSLASDWN
+633 KSFASDWSA
-641 TAREAEAESEAIF
+641 AREAEAESEEIF

-664 LLLRVRNQF
+664 LLARVRDQF
-673 DDDIARLMREAEAYS
+673 DSDIARLMQEAEGHS
-688 KGYWEERAEASRKA
+688 KAYWEERAEASRKA
-702 LLDLVSDGTGID
+702 LLDLVADGTAID
-714 DERREALR
+714 DNRREALR
-722 SIIVDFRD
+722 AIIVDFRS

-775 IEPAHEAS
+775 VEPAHEAS

-804 ELRRKFDSVVS
+804 ELRRKFDSVVN

-828 RLRSGEKRVSGYM
+828 RLHSGEKRVSGFM

>member
-1 MKGQN
+1 

-13 SDPYRRVTRFFNM
+13 SDPYRRTTKFFYM
-26 GTDWTEVNE
+26 GTDWTEVCE
-35 ESSPNSSLLAK
+35 ENSPNSSLLAK
-46 KYTEGFF
+46 KYSEGFF

-66 EYGDGSEALEIVFE
+66 EYGDGSDVLEIVFE

-88 LQDVCSSEDLSSL
+88 LQDVCSSEDLSSF
-101 VRLER
+101 VKLER
-106 SNKALANARDILP
+106 SDRALANARDILP

-136 DGSAETL
+136 DGSPETL
-143 DRLRKFRDASSDMIP
+143 ERLRKFRDASSDVIP

-172 INALIGTELLPSG
+172 INALIGAELLPSG

-216 NVTFTDDGMKVN
+216 SVTFTDDGMKVN
-228 PSAARGKALDEIAKA
+228 PAGARGRALDDIAAA
-243 TADDGA
+243 TADCDTG
-249 SLAERVRAALGAIN
+249 LAERVRAALGAIN
-263 SFREGKDEPT
+263 SFKEGKDEPT

-283 FGRGTDWGSGKKIV
+283 FGRSTNWGSGKKIV
-297 IFDTPGSN
+297 VFDTPGSN
-305 TNSNADHV
+305 TNSNVDHV

-340 DNADLYEQISQMP
+340 DNAELYEQISQMP

-376 FTKEDEE
+376 FTKRDEE

-403 SIAGLGAKTS
+403 SIAGLGAKTGGS
-413 GDFADRHYDRV
+413 FADRHYDRV
-424 FRRLQDQYED
+424 FRRLRDGYED
-434 PEDKYYTRLFDYDLM
+434 PDDKYYTRLYDYDLL

-458 REAEAC
+458 REAESC
-464 DSRLLAN
+464 DNRLLAN
-471 SGLFSVERGI
+471 SGLFSVEQGI
-481 DEFASKYSAYNK
+481 DEFATKYSAYNK
-493 CFQSETLLHELIEQT
+493 CYQSETLLHELIEQT
-508 DARLEESGAALE
+508 DARLEESGVALE
-520 SSRTLLAAD
+520 SSRAFLSAD
-529 LDASK
+529 LDESK
-534 NKLLDELIQLS
+534 NDLLDSLIQLS
-545 ISACEDAV
+545 ISTCEDAV
-553 EGYLPNM
+553 EGYLPSM

-568 ADSGL
+568 AATGL
-573 TSERLREWESD
+573 TSERLRDWERD
-584 ITAAKRREMGAEEKR
+584 ITATKRRELGAEEKR
-599 RDAEGKKAAITANLR
+599 RDAEGKKAAVTANLM

-619 AWDTRDVL
+619 AWDTKDVL

-633 KSLASDWN
+633 KSFASDWSA
-641 TAREAEAESEAIF
+641 AREAEAESEEIF

-664 LLLRVRNQF
+664 LLARVRDQF
-673 DDDIARLMREAEAYS
+673 DSDIARLMQEAEGHS
-688 KGYWEERAEASRKA
+688 KAYWEERAEASRKA
-702 LLDLVSDGTGID
+702 LLDLVADGTAID
-714 DERREALR
+714 DDRREALR
-722 SIIVDFRD
+722 AIIVDFRS

-775 IEPAHEAS
+775 VEPAHEAS

-804 ELRRKFDSVVS
+804 ELRRKFDSVVN

-828 RLRSGEKRVSGYM
+828 RLHSGEKRVSGFM

>member
-1 MKGQN
+1 

-13 SDPYRRVTRFFNM
+13 SDPYRRTTKFFYM
-26 GTDWTEVNE
+26 GTDWTEVCEGN
-35 ESSPNSSLLAK
+35 SPNSSLLAK
-46 KYTEGFF
+46 KYSEGFF

-66 EYGDGSEALEIVFE
+66 EYGDGSDVLEIVFE

-88 LQDVCSSEDLSSL
+88 LQDVCSSEDLSSF
-101 VRLER
+101 VKLER
-106 SNKALANARDILP
+106 SDRALANARDILP

-127 LYPIIAGTA
+127 LYPIIAGTT
-136 DGSAETL
+136 DGSPETL
-143 DRLRKFRDASSDMIP
+143 ERLRKFRDASSDVIP

-172 INALIGTELLPSG
+172 INALIGAELLPSG

-216 NVTFTDDGMKVN
+216 SVTFTDDGMKVN
-228 PSAARGKALDEIAKA
+228 PAGARGRALDDIAAA
-243 TADDGA
+243 TADCDTG
-249 SLAERVRAALGAIN
+249 LAERVRAALGAIN
-263 SFREGKDEPT
+263 SFKEGKDEPT

-283 FGRGTDWGSGKKIV
+283 FGRSTNWGSGKKIV
-297 IFDTPGSN
+297 VFDTPGSN
-305 TNSNADHV
+305 TNSNVDHV

-340 DNADLYEQISQMP
+340 DNAELYEQISQMP

-376 FTKEDEE
+376 FTKRDEE

-403 SIAGLGAKTS
+403 SIAGLGAKTGGS
-413 GDFADRHYDRV
+413 FADRHYDRV
-424 FRRLQDQYED
+424 FRRLRDGYED
-434 PEDKYYTRLFDYDLM
+434 PDDKYYTRLYDYDLL

-458 REAEAC
+458 REAESC
-464 DSRLLAN
+464 DNRLLAN
-471 SGLFSVERGI
+471 SGLFSVEQGI
-481 DEFASKYSAYNK
+481 DEFATKYSAYNK
-493 CFQSETLLHELIEQT
+493 CYQSETLLHELIEQT
-508 DARLEESGAALE
+508 DARLEESGVALE
-520 SSRTLLAAD
+520 SSRAVLSAD
-529 LDASK
+529 LDESK
-534 NKLLDELIQLS
+534 NDLLDSLIQLS
-545 ISACEDAV
+545 ISTCEDAV
-553 EGYLPNM
+553 EGYLPSM
-560 NEWAKQSV
+560 NEWAKQSI
-568 ADSGL
+568 AATGL
-573 TSERLREWESD
+573 TSERLRDWERD
-584 ITAAKRREMGAEEKR
+584 ITATKRRELGAEEKR
-599 RDAEGKKAAITANLR
+599 RDAEGKKAAITANLM

-619 AWDTRDVL
+619 AWDTKDVL

-633 KSLASDWN
+633 KSFASDWSA
-641 TAREAEAESEAIF
+641 AREAEAESEEIF

-664 LLLRVRNQF
+664 LLARVRDQF
-673 DDDIARLMREAEAYS
+673 DSDIARLMQEAEGHS
-688 KGYWEERAEASRKA
+688 KAYWEERAEASRKA
-702 LLDLVSDGTGID
+702 LLDLVADGTAID
-714 DERREALR
+714 DNRREALR
-722 SIIVDFRD
+722 AIIVDFRS

-775 IEPAHEAS
+775 VEPAHEAS

-790 LTDALSLGAVDLNP
+790 LTDALSFGAVDLNP
-804 ELRRKFDSVVS
+804 ELRRKFDSVVN

-828 RLRSGEKRVSGYM
+828 RLHGGEKRVSGFM

>member
-1 MKGQN
+1 

-13 SDPYRRVTRFFNM
+13 SDPYRRTTKFFYM
-26 GTDWTEVNE
+26 GTDWTEVCE
-35 ESSPNSSLLAK
+35 ENSPNSSLLAK
-46 KYTEGFF
+46 KYSEGFF

-66 EYGDGSEALEIVFE
+66 EYGDGSDVLEIVFE

-88 LQDVCSSEDLSSL
+88 LQDVCSSEDLSSF
-101 VRLER
+101 VKLER
-106 SNKALANARDILP
+106 SDRALANARDILP

-136 DGSAETL
+136 DGSPETL
-143 DRLRKFRDASSDMIP
+143 ERLRKFRDASSDVIP

-172 INALIGTELLPSG
+172 INALIGAELLPSG

-216 NVTFTDDGMKVN
+216 SVTFTDDGMKVN
-228 PSAARGKALDEIAKA
+228 PAGARGRALDDIAAA
-243 TADDGA
+243 TADCDTG
-249 SLAERVRAALGAIN
+249 LAERVRAALGAIN
-263 SFREGKDEPT
+263 SFKEGKDEPT

-283 FGRGTDWGSGKKIV
+283 FGRSTNWGSGKKIV
-297 IFDTPGSN
+297 VFDTPGSN
-305 TNSNADHV
+305 TNSNVDHV

-340 DNADLYEQISQMP
+340 DNAELYEQISQMP

-376 FTKEDEE
+376 FTKRDEE

-403 SIAGLGAKTS
+403 SIAGLGAKTGGS
-413 GDFADRHYDRV
+413 FADRHYDRV
-424 FRRLQDQYED
+424 FRRLRDGYED
-434 PEDKYYTRLFDYDLM
+434 PDDKYYTRLYDYDLL

-458 REAEAC
+458 REAESC
-464 DSRLLAN
+464 DNRLLAN
-471 SGLFSVERGI
+471 SGLFSVEQGI
-481 DEFASKYSAYNK
+481 DEFATKYSAYNK
-493 CFQSETLLHELIEQT
+493 CYQSETLLHELIEQT
-508 DARLEESGAALE
+508 DARLEESGVALE
-520 SSRTLLAAD
+520 SSRAVLSAD
-529 LDASK
+529 LDESK
-534 NKLLDELIQLS
+534 NDLLDSLIQLS
-545 ISACEDAV
+545 ISTCEDAV
-553 EGYLPNM
+553 EGYLPSM
-560 NEWAKQSV
+560 NEWAKQSI
-568 ADSGL
+568 AATGL
-573 TSERLREWESD
+573 TSERLCDWERD
-584 ITAAKRREMGAEEKR
+584 ITATKRRELGAEEKR
-599 RDAEGKKAAITANLR
+599 RDAEGKKAAITANLM

-619 AWDTRDVL
+619 AWDAKDVL
-627 GIAGIA
+627 GISGIA
-633 KSLASDWN
+633 KSFASDWSA
-641 TAREAEAESEAIF
+641 AREAEAESEEIF

-664 LLLRVRNQF
+664 LLARVRDQF
-673 DDDIARLMREAEAYS
+673 DSDIARLMQEAEGHS
-688 KGYWEERAEASRKA
+688 KAYWEERAEASRKA
-702 LLDLVSDGTGID
+702 LLDLVADGTAID
-714 DERREALR
+714 DNRREALR
-722 SIIVDFRD
+722 AIIVDFRS

-775 IEPAHEAS
+775 VEPAHEAS
-783 FREWLHE
+783 FSEWLHE

-804 ELRRKFDSVVS
+804 ELRRKFDSVVN

-828 RLRSGEKRVSGYM
+828 RLHSGEKRVSGFM

>member
-1 MKGQN
+1 

-13 SDPYRRVTRFFNM
+13 SDPYRRTTKFFYM
-26 GTDWTEVNE
+26 GTDWTEVCE
-35 ESSPNSSLLAK
+35 ENSPNSSLLAK
-46 KYTEGFF
+46 KYSEGFF

-66 EYGDGSEALEIVFE
+66 EYGDGSDVLEIVFE

-88 LQDVCSSEDLSSL
+88 LQDVCSSEDLSSF
-101 VRLER
+101 VKLER
-106 SNKALANARDILP
+106 SDRALANARDILP

-136 DGSAETL
+136 DGSPETL
-143 DRLRKFRDASSDMIP
+143 ERLRKFRDASSDVIP

-172 INALIGTELLPSG
+172 INALIGAELLPSG

-216 NVTFTDDGMKVN
+216 SVTFTDDGMKVN
-228 PSAARGKALDEIAKA
+228 PAGARGRALDDIAAA
-243 TADDGA
+243 TADCDTG
-249 SLAERVRAALGAIN
+249 LAERVRAALGAIN
-263 SFREGKDEPT
+263 SFKEGKDEPT

-283 FGRGTDWGSGKKIV
+283 FGRSTNWGSGKKIV
-297 IFDTPGSN
+297 VFDTPGSN
-305 TNSNADHV
+305 TNSNVDHV

-340 DNADLYEQISQMP
+340 DNAELYEQISQMP

-376 FTKEDEE
+376 FTKRDEE

-403 SIAGLGAKTS
+403 SIAGLGAKTGGS
-413 GDFADRHYDRV
+413 FADRHYDRV
-424 FRRLQDQYED
+424 FRRLRDGYED
-434 PEDKYYTRLFDYDLM
+434 PDDKYYTRLYDYDLL

-458 REAEAC
+458 REAESC
-464 DSRLLAN
+464 DNRLLAN
-471 SGLFSVERGI
+471 SGLFSVEQGI
-481 DEFASKYSAYNK
+481 DEFATKYSAYNK
-493 CFQSETLLHELIEQT
+493 CYQSETLLHELIEQT
-508 DARLEESGAALE
+508 DARLEESGVALE
-520 SSRTLLAAD
+520 SSRALLSAD
-529 LDASK
+529 LDESK
-534 NKLLDELIQLS
+534 NDLLDSLIQLS
-545 ISACEDAV
+545 ISTCEDAV
-553 EGYLPNM
+553 EGYLPSM

-568 ADSGL
+568 AATGL
-573 TSERLREWESD
+573 TSERLRDWERD
-584 ITAAKRREMGAEEKR
+584 ITATKRRELGAEEKR
-599 RDAEGKKAAITANLR
+599 RDAEGKKAAITANLM

-619 AWDTRDVL
+619 AWDTKDVL

-633 KSLASDWN
+633 KSFASDWSA
-641 TAREAEAESEAIF
+641 AREAEAESEEIF

-664 LLLRVRNQF
+664 LLARVRDQF
-673 DDDIARLMREAEAYS
+673 DSDIARLMQEAEGHS
-688 KGYWEERAEASRKA
+688 KAYWEERAEASRKA
-702 LLDLVSDGTGID
+702 LLDLVADGTAID
-714 DERREALR
+714 DNRREALR
-722 SIIVDFRD
+722 AIIVDFRS

-775 IEPAHEAS
+775 VEPAHEAS

-804 ELRRKFDSVVS
+804 ELRRKFDSVVN

-828 RLRSGEKRVSGYM
+828 RLHSGEKRVSGFM

>member
-1 MKGQN
+1 
-6 MPKVKIV
+6 
-13 SDPYRRVTRFFNM
+13 
-26 GTDWTEVNE
+26 
-35 ESSPNSSLLAK
+35 
-46 KYTEGFF
+46 
-53 PFKAREIVDELLD
+53 
-66 EYGDGSEALEIVFE
+66 
-80 GPDDEWDE
+80 
-88 LQDVCSSEDLSSL
+88 
-101 VRLER
+101 
-106 SNKALANARDILP
+106 
-119 YIREVFDE
+119 
-127 LYPIIAGTA
+127 
-136 DGSAETL
+136 
-143 DRLRKFRDASSDMIP
+143 
-158 ICVVGNYSAGKSSF
+158 
-172 INALIGTELLPSG
+172 
-185 DRPVTARI
+185 
-193 FQIERSDQQDRASIG
+193 
-208 FKYADESV
+208 
-216 NVTFTDDGMKVN
+216 
-228 PSAARGKALDEIAKA
+228 
-243 TADDGA
+243 
-249 SLAERVRAALGAIN
+249 
-263 SFREGKDEPT
+263 
-273 LSDLVKVRVP
+273 
-283 FGRGTDWGSGKKIV
+283 
-297 IFDTPGSN
+297 
-305 TNSNADHV
+305 
-313 RVLREAMR
+313 
-321 GMSDGLPIYV
+321 MSDGLPIYV

-413 GDFADRHYDRV
+413 GNFADRHYDRV

-464 DSRLLAN
+464 ESRLLAN

-520 SSRTLLAAD
+520 SSRAVLSAD

-534 NKLLDELIQLS
+534 NDLLDSLIQLS
-545 ISACEDAV
+545 ISTCADAV
-553 EGYLPNM
+553 EGYLPRM

-568 ADSGL
+568 AATGL
-573 TSERLREWESD
+573 TSERLREWERD
-584 ITAAKRREMGAEEKR
+584 ITATKRREMGAEEKR
-599 RDAEGKKAAITANLR
+599 RDAEGKRAAVTANLMSR
-614 ARVQN
+614 MQN

-633 KSLASDWN
+633 KSFASDWSA
-641 TAREAEAESEAIF
+641 AREAEAQSEEIF

-664 LLLRVRNQF
+664 LLARVRDQF
-673 DDDIARLMREAEAYS
+673 DEDIARLMQEAESHS
-688 KGYWEERAEASRKA
+688 KEYWEERAEASRKA
-702 LLDLVSDGTGID
+702 LLDLVSDGTDID
-714 DERREALR
+714 DERRDALR
-722 SIIVDFRD
+722 SIIVDFRS
-730 LSLDDELP
+730 LSLDEELP

-775 IEPAHEAS
+775 VELAHEAS

-804 ELRRKFDSVVS
+804 ELRKKFDSVVN

>member
-1 MKGQN
+1 

-13 SDPYRRVTRFFNM
+13 SDPYRRTTKFFYM
-26 GTDWTEVNE
+26 GTDWTEVCEGN
-35 ESSPNSSLLAK
+35 SPNSSLLAK
-46 KYTEGFF
+46 KYSEGFF

-66 EYGDGSEALEIVFE
+66 EYGDGSDVLEIVFE

-88 LQDVCSSEDLSSL
+88 LQDVCSSEDLSSF
-101 VRLER
+101 VKLER
-106 SNKALANARDILP
+106 SDRALANARDILP

-136 DGSAETL
+136 DGSPETL
-143 DRLRKFRDASSDMIP
+143 ERLRKFRDASSDVIP

-172 INALIGTELLPSG
+172 INALIGAELLPSG

-216 NVTFTDDGMKVN
+216 SVTFTDDGMKVN
-228 PSAARGKALDEIAKA
+228 PAGARGRALDDIAAA
-243 TADDGA
+243 TADCDTG
-249 SLAERVRAALGAIN
+249 LAERVRAALGAIN
-263 SFREGKDEPT
+263 SFKEGKDEPT

-283 FGRGTDWGSGKKIV
+283 FGRSTNWGSGKKIV
-297 IFDTPGSN
+297 VFDTPGSN
-305 TNSNADHV
+305 TNSNVDHV

-340 DNADLYEQISQMP
+340 DNAELYEQISQMP

-376 FTKEDEE
+376 FTKRDEE

-403 SIAGLGAKTS
+403 SIAGLGAKTGGS
-413 GDFADRHYDRV
+413 FADRHYDRV
-424 FRRLQDQYED
+424 FRRLRDGYED
-434 PEDKYYTRLFDYDLM
+434 PDDKYYTRLYDYDLL

-458 REAEAC
+458 REAESC
-464 DSRLLAN
+464 DNRLLAN
-471 SGLFSVERGI
+471 SGLFSVEQGI
-481 DEFASKYSAYNK
+481 DEFATKYSAYNK
-493 CFQSETLLHELIEQT
+493 CYQSETLLHELIEQT
-508 DARLEESGAALE
+508 DARLEESGVALE
-520 SSRTLLAAD
+520 SSRAVLSAD
-529 LDASK
+529 LDESK
-534 NKLLDELIQLS
+534 NDLLDSLIQLS
-545 ISACEDAV
+545 ISTCEDAV
-553 EGYLPNM
+553 EGYLPSM
-560 NEWAKQSV
+560 NEWAKQSI
-568 ADSGL
+568 AATGL
-573 TSERLREWESD
+573 TSERLRDWERD
-584 ITAAKRREMGAEEKR
+584 ITATKRRELGAEEKR
-599 RDAEGKKAAITANLR
+599 RDAEGKKAAITANLM
-614 ARVQN
+614 ACVQN
-619 AWDTRDVL
+619 AWDTKDVL

-633 KSLASDWN
+633 KSFASDWSA
-641 TAREAEAESEAIF
+641 AREAEAESEEIF

-664 LLLRVRNQF
+664 LLARVRDQF
-673 DDDIARLMREAEAYS
+673 DSDIARLMQEAEGHS
-688 KGYWEERAEASRKA
+688 KAYWEERAEASRKA
-702 LLDLVSDGTGID
+702 LLDLVADGTAID
-714 DERREALR
+714 DNRREALR
-722 SIIVDFRD
+722 AIIVDFRS

-775 IEPAHEAS
+775 VEPAHEAS

-804 ELRRKFDSVVS
+804 ELRRKFDSVVN

-828 RLRSGEKRVSGYM
+828 RLHSGEKRVSGFM

>member
-1 MKGQN
+1 

-13 SDPYRRVTRFFNM
+13 SDPYRRTTKFFYM
-26 GTDWTEVNE
+26 GTDWTEVCEGN
-35 ESSPNSSLLAK
+35 SPNSSLLAK
-46 KYTEGFF
+46 KYSEGFF

-66 EYGDGSEALEIVFE
+66 EYGDGSDVLEIVFE

-88 LQDVCSSEDLSSL
+88 LQDVCSSEDLSSF
-101 VRLER
+101 VKLER
-106 SNKALANARDILP
+106 SDRALANARDILP

-136 DGSAETL
+136 DGSPETL
-143 DRLRKFRDASSDMIP
+143 ERLRKFRDASSDVIP

-172 INALIGTELLPSG
+172 INALIGAELLPSG

-216 NVTFTDDGMKVN
+216 SVTFTDDGMKVN
-228 PSAARGKALDEIAKA
+228 PAGARGRALDDIAAA
-243 TADDGA
+243 TADCDTG
-249 SLAERVRAALGAIN
+249 LAERVRAALGAIN
-263 SFREGKDEPT
+263 SFKEGKDEPT

-283 FGRGTDWGSGKKIV
+283 FGRSTNWGSGKKIV
-297 IFDTPGSN
+297 VFDTPGSN
-305 TNSNADHV
+305 TNSNVDHV

-340 DNADLYEQISQMP
+340 DNAELYEQISQMP

-376 FTKEDEE
+376 FTKRDEE

-403 SIAGLGAKTS
+403 SIAGLGAKTGGS
-413 GDFADRHYDRV
+413 FADRHYDRV
-424 FRRLQDQYED
+424 FRRLRDGYED
-434 PEDKYYTRLFDYDLM
+434 PDDKYYTRLYDYDLL

-458 REAEAC
+458 REAESC
-464 DSRLLAN
+464 DNRLLAN
-471 SGLFSVERGI
+471 SGLFSVEQGI
-481 DEFASKYSAYNK
+481 DEFATKYSAYNK
-493 CFQSETLLHELIEQT
+493 CYQSETLLHELIEQT
-508 DARLEESGAALE
+508 DARLEKSGVALE
-520 SSRTLLAAD
+520 SSRAVLSAD
-529 LDASK
+529 LDESK
-534 NKLLDELIQLS
+534 NDLLDSLIQLS
-545 ISACEDAV
+545 ISTCEDAV
-553 EGYLPNM
+553 EGYLPSM
-560 NEWAKQSV
+560 NEWAKQSI
-568 ADSGL
+568 AATGL
-573 TSERLREWESD
+573 TSERLRDWERD
-584 ITAAKRREMGAEEKR
+584 ITATKRRELGAEEKR
-599 RDAEGKKAAITANLR
+599 RDAEGKKAAITANLM
-614 ARVQN
+614 ACVQN
-619 AWDTRDVL
+619 AWDTKDVL

-633 KSLASDWN
+633 KSFASDWSA
-641 TAREAEAESEAIF
+641 AREAEAESEEIF

-664 LLLRVRNQF
+664 LLARVRDQF
-673 DDDIARLMREAEAYS
+673 DSDIARLMQEAEGHS
-688 KGYWEERAEASRKA
+688 KAYWEERAEASRKA
-702 LLDLVSDGTGID
+702 LLDLVADGTAID
-714 DERREALR
+714 DNRREALR
-722 SIIVDFRD
+722 AIIVDFRS

-775 IEPAHEAS
+775 VEPAHEAS

-804 ELRRKFDSVVS
+804 ELRRKFDSVVN

-828 RLRSGEKRVSGYM
+828 RLHSGEKRVSGFM

>member
-1 MKGQN
+1 

-13 SDPYRRVTRFFNM
+13 SDPYRRTTKFFYM
-26 GTDWTEVNE
+26 GTDWTEVCEGN
-35 ESSPNSSLLAK
+35 SPNSSLLAK
-46 KYTEGFF
+46 KYSEGFF

-66 EYGDGSEALEIVFE
+66 EYGDGSDVLEIVFE

-88 LQDVCSSEDLSSL
+88 LQDVCSSEDLSSF
-101 VRLER
+101 VKLER
-106 SNKALANARDILP
+106 SDRALANARDILP

-127 LYPIIAGTA
+127 LYPIIAGTT
-136 DGSAETL
+136 DGSPETL
-143 DRLRKFRDASSDMIP
+143 ERLRKFRDASSDVIP

-172 INALIGTELLPSG
+172 INALIGAELLPSG

-216 NVTFTDDGMKVN
+216 SVTFTDDGMKVN
-228 PSAARGKALDEIAKA
+228 PAGARGRALDDIAAA
-243 TADDGA
+243 TADCDTG
-249 SLAERVRAALGAIN
+249 LAERVRAALGAIN
-263 SFREGKDEPT
+263 SFKEGKDEPT

-283 FGRGTDWGSGKKIV
+283 FGRSTNWGSGKKIV
-297 IFDTPGSN
+297 VFDTPGSN
-305 TNSNADHV
+305 TNSNVDHV

-340 DNADLYEQISQMP
+340 DNAELYEQISQMP

-376 FTKEDEE
+376 FTKRDEE

-403 SIAGLGAKTS
+403 SIAGLGAKTGGS
-413 GDFADRHYDRV
+413 FADRHYDRV
-424 FRRLQDQYED
+424 FRRQRDGYED
-434 PEDKYYTRLFDYDLM
+434 PDDKYYTRLYDYDLL

-458 REAEAC
+458 REAESC
-464 DSRLLAN
+464 DNRLLAN
-471 SGLFSVERGI
+471 SGLFSVEQGI
-481 DEFASKYSAYNK
+481 DEFATKYSAYNK
-493 CFQSETLLHELIEQT
+493 CYQSETLLHELIEQT
-508 DARLEESGAALE
+508 DARLEESGVALE
-520 SSRTLLAAD
+520 SSRAVLSAD
-529 LDASK
+529 LDESK
-534 NKLLDELIQLS
+534 NDLLDSLIQLS
-545 ISACEDAV
+545 ISTCEDAV
-553 EGYLPNM
+553 EGYLPSM
-560 NEWAKQSV
+560 NEWAKQSI
-568 ADSGL
+568 AATGL
-573 TSERLREWESD
+573 TSERLRDWERD
-584 ITAAKRREMGAEEKR
+584 ITATKRRELGAEEKR
-599 RDAEGKKAAITANLR
+599 RDAEGKKAAITANLM

-619 AWDTRDVL
+619 AWDTKDVL

-633 KSLASDWN
+633 KSFASDWSA
-641 TAREAEAESEAIF
+641 AREAEAESEEIF

-664 LLLRVRNQF
+664 LLARVRDQF
-673 DDDIARLMREAEAYS
+673 DSDIARLMQEAEGHS
-688 KGYWEERAEASRKA
+688 KAYWEERAEASRKA
-702 LLDLVSDGTGID
+702 LLDLVADGTAID
-714 DERREALR
+714 DNRREALR
-722 SIIVDFRD
+722 AIIVDFRS

-775 IEPAHEAS
+775 VEPAHEAS

-790 LTDALSLGAVDLNP
+790 LTDALSFGAVDLNP
-804 ELRRKFDSVVS
+804 ELRRKFDSVVN

-828 RLRSGEKRVSGYM
+828 RLHGGEKRVSGFM